1 MRVAAARAAEAVPV
15 VMVDV
20 LVVETAAAPRVV
32 VMMAAVAMAE
42 AAAEAAVK
50 VVAAECSLLL
60 VHRCHSPRSC
70 RRRRHHCGHAPCT
83 STCNGLWTGEGA
95 ARTLQ
100 PCRDVGLSS
109 WNQAAMCSW
118 HDAAMY
124 YYAKEKLEKLNS
136 LCELSAPSARLA
148 CLLLLRPHATRRTS
162 ARRASS

>member
-1 MRVAAARAAEAVPV
+1 MAEVELTAVDGRVAAREAAMRVAAARAAEAVPV

-32 VMMAAVAMAE
+32 VTMAAVAMAE

-118 HDAAMY
+118 HDAAMPRRN
-124 YYAKEKLEKLNS
+124 LRNS
-136 LCELSAPSARLA
+136 TLCVS
-148 CLLLLRPHATRRTS
+148 
-162 ARRASS
+162 